1 MKTCP
6 TTCSPTRTTKCW
18 KLGAVLSGSLPESV
32 LDTYQAER
40 LPHVKEVTN
49 RAVKTGKL
57 IIQHSRW
64 RAAVRNHVFRTASRV
79 PYFLTWL
86 RDHRWIPDA
95 RYRDGLV
102 AKNGNGAVGWLIPQP
117 WVIDEK
123 GILMDQKLKVSPED
137 SVEKAVKLLDV

>member
-1 MKTCP
+1 M
-6 TTCSPTRTTKCW
+6 
-18 KLGAVLSGSLPESV
+18 

-57 IIQHSRW
+57 IIQHNPW
-64 RAAVRNHVFRTASRV
+64 RAAARNHVFRTASRV

-102 AKNGNGAVGWLIPQP
+102 ANNGNGAVGWLIPQP
-117 WVIDEK
+117 RVIDEK
-123 GILMDQKLKVSPED
+123 GDTVRLDDVVGGRWTVLHTGPASDFWAWRTPASPP
-137 SVEKAVKLLDV
+137 